1 MPERHKRQEGAW
13 QSHMR
18 PGQEPF
24 SPVLLET
31 VLRAPGTIMVGP
43 SYRVPENLRDNS
55 RILPGDDE
63 LSCRTHVRIQSEAAL
78 CHDIGNLPFSHAAEK
93 ELLPP
98 GWSHEHLAVELIKK
112 MEPLLRTSDV
122 LKIAVGPKKL
132 SSERYSDGEAIL
144 SEIIVRDALG
154 ADRID
159 YLLRDSYHAGVA
171 YGRFDH
177 YRLIDTMRILPKGEG
192 DSMEPRLGVEIG
204 GLPSAE
210 ALLLARYF
218 MYAQVYCHPVRRAY
232 DMHLKNL
239 LREWV
244 DKEEVTT
251 GS

>member
-1 MPERHKRQEGAW
+1 
-13 QSHMR
+13 
-18 PGQEPF
+18 
-24 SPVLLET
+24 
-31 VLRAPGTIMVGP
+31 MVGP
-43 SYRVPENLRDNS
+43 SYRVRENLRDNS

-63 LSCRTHVRIQSEAAL
+63 LSWRIHVRIQPEAAL

-98 GWSHEHLAVELIKK
+98 GWSHEHLAVELIKE
-112 MEPLLRTSDV
+112 MEPLWEAMTPPLRTSDV

-132 SSERYSDGEAIL
+132 SSERCSDGEAIL

-232 DMHLKNL
+232 DMHLKSF

-244 DKEEVTT
+244 DKEEVMI